1 MADIF
6 TGGVSRTSA
15 SGVGIPNRDVDK
27 TDDDKKIKAPST
39 GKLVADTSNI
49 DAFIKAQEAAKEAG
63 KKSELMEPGAPDN
76 VDNFLKG
83 VDDGSIDLSNLDYQ
97 VSAKDLDMQGKFDR
111 LKYLRTLRKDN
122 RITNSRY
129 ISLTAPLKL
138 SLEEAALLESREI
151 GRDVDPTEIEGD
163 PLLMNKYGFIEID
176 ADLAESIEE
185 LQKAGVDV
193 TAGAPPGVR
202 IQVGRQSGE
211 AAKLQALENLKND
224 GQILF
229 YKPTKLGMVLTI
241 PEFDQQGTQIGTKD
255 VLFDEIGL
263 DGKDFLDTISE
274 LPGIVASPALAT
286 TTLGVVG
293 LTAISAASY
302 FTGAVA
308 SDIINRYLSKD
319 QVMAIDQIAKTR
331 GIEAATGAVLEF
343 LLISGV
349 NFSKGV
355 VNKVIGPMAGGG
367 DETIKK
373 YLQNITQDKL
383 VTQYNPDG
391 SIKYVKEGDVYVPAK
406 GPIQMTAGLS
416 TQSKTIQRVEAI
428 AEKVPGGSDILKT
441 QQEIIERQLLELEMQ
456 AKGMQPIYP
465 ERGTSGQVTYGG
477 VVGAEGPLIPG
488 GVKSSV
494 EIGEEVS
501 QYVSKQLNEA
511 EKVIGAE
518 RTAIKTQ
525 VDNDLDSIAAI
536 LSSDGKTVTSSLK
549 VGDDVID
556 TVNQNYKNYI
566 KEYDTKVKNFKNI
579 EGYNGDAIID
589 ASGINKLAAE
599 VEKTYPTSTIT
610 RQKKSGE
617 IVSKT
622 RPVLPKQLQS
632 VVNDL
637 KNLDDLTVDQAL
649 NMQKILNE
657 NLSSATIPTDTD
669 RLLTQMIQQIDK
681 SIAREMRTMGIEVVK
696 SYNDFA
702 QYTMN
707 GKIYN
712 NPTIK
717 KILNGEADPVRLI
730 SPAYMSGD
738 INTIRMFET
747 ALGADSPLLKDAKS
761 AAFNEMI
768 RKAKSSL
775 GDGDFINAK
784 TLWSQIS
791 ALSDDG
797 QKQLFGKNYKKVK
810 NLIDVIAAE
819 SGTIDISRLAAMEGP
834 LVAKLNKVI
843 ALEKAAKKDFQ
854 NKIIKPFLRDD
865 IGETA
870 INTGEFVRHFLKTA
884 QSPDINKVM
893 GKFSTKMQED
903 IRKRVIQEILESGR
917 TADPDLILKEVA
929 TGQTPPHRELYNAI
943 LEFGGKDFKEAN
955 AKLTAILGQET
966 FDLLND
972 IAGVQ
977 VARRVVAK
985 EAAAAGGLVS
995 GSIISNILNLRL
1007 GSATSIVKYRITAK
1021 VLANPIGKA
1030 WLSSQKKLPAS
1041 GLKTANLAFA
1051 GPEIKKLI
1059 EEEFKNE
1066 PDNLKMALF
1075 ALEDNNK
1082 QYEKLLK
1089 EDREYNEKVL
1099 RNRVPIEES
1108 NQRVIQPTPAPET
1121 GAVDTAAQPVA
1132 PAVNPAS
1139 RLAGAFNPTGM
1150 MPTPTT
1156 GAINPNT
1163 MARGS
1168 ALFGGPR
1175 EITFAAQ
1182 GGIMNARKQIQRV
1195 A

>member
-1 MADIF
+1 
-6 TGGVSRTSA
+6 
-15 SGVGIPNRDVDK
+15 
-27 TDDDKKIKAPST
+27 
-39 GKLVADTSNI
+39 
-49 DAFIKAQEAAKEAG
+49 
-63 KKSELMEPGAPDN
+63 
-76 VDNFLKG
+76 
-83 VDDGSIDLSNLDYQ
+83 
-97 VSAKDLDMQGKFDR
+97 
-111 LKYLRTLRKDN
+111 
-122 RITNSRY
+122 
-129 ISLTAPLKL
+129 
-138 SLEEAALLESREI
+138 
-151 GRDVDPTEIEGD
+151 
-163 PLLMNKYGFIEID
+163 
-176 ADLAESIEE
+176 
-185 LQKAGVDV
+185 
-193 TAGAPPGVR
+193 
-202 IQVGRQSGE
+202 
-211 AAKLQALENLKND
+211 
-224 GQILF
+224 
-229 YKPTKLGMVLTI
+229 
-241 PEFDQQGTQIGTKD
+241 
-255 VLFDEIGL
+255 
-263 DGKDFLDTISE
+263 
-274 LPGIVASPALAT
+274 
-286 TTLGVVG
+286 
-293 LTAISAASY
+293 
-302 FTGAVA
+302 
-308 SDIINRYLSKD
+308 
-319 QVMAIDQIAKTR
+319 
-331 GIEAATGAVLEF
+331 
-343 LLISGV
+343 
-349 NFSKGV
+349 
-355 VNKVIGPMAGGG
+355 
-367 DETIKK
+367 
-373 YLQNITQDKL
+373 
-383 VTQYNPDG
+383 
-391 SIKYVKEGDVYVPAK
+391 
-406 GPIQMTAGLS
+406 
-416 TQSKTIQRVEAI
+416 
-428 AEKVPGGSDILKT
+428 
-441 QQEIIERQLLELEMQ
+441 
-456 AKGMQPIYP
+456 
-465 ERGTSGQVTYGG
+465 
-477 VVGAEGPLIPG
+477 
-488 GVKSSV
+488 
-494 EIGEEVS
+494 
-501 QYVSKQLNEA
+501 
-511 EKVIGAE
+511 
-518 RTAIKTQ
+518 
-525 VDNDLDSIAAI
+525 
-536 LSSDGKTVTSSLK
+536 
-549 VGDDVID
+549 
-556 TVNQNYKNYI
+556 
-566 KEYDTKVKNFKNI
+566 
-579 EGYNGDAIID
+579 
-589 ASGINKLAAE
+589 
-599 VEKTYPTSTIT
+599 
-610 RQKKSGE
+610 
-617 IVSKT
+617 
-622 RPVLPKQLQS
+622 
-632 VVNDL
+632 
-637 KNLDDLTVDQAL
+637 
-649 NMQKILNE
+649 
-657 NLSSATIPTDTD
+657 
-669 RLLTQMIQQIDK
+669 MIQQIDK

-819 SGTIDISRLAAMEGP
+819 SGTIDISRLAAMDGP

-865 IGETA
+865 IDETA

-1007 GSATSIVKYRITAK
+1007 GSATSVIKYRITAK
-1021 VLANPIGKA
+1021 ILANPIGKA

-1108 NQRVIQPTPAPET
+1108 NQRVIQPTPAPDT